1 MARPVTVVQ
10 ETLVDVQTR
19 DGAAVAGGA
28 LTHEGAWSVAAH
40 LVTASIVI
48 LKHVLSTLLMRS
60 ILYLTLIN
68 VLARVSISSQC
79 VSRVTV
85 TQLLTSCKSPG

>member
-1 MARPVTVVQ
+1 MFIGTRVLARPVPVVQ

-19 DGAAVAGGA
+19 DGAAVARGA

-48 LKHVLSTLLMRS
+48 LKYVLSTL
-60 ILYLTLIN
+60 
-68 VLARVSISSQC
+68 
-79 VSRVTV
+79 
-85 TQLLTSCKSPG
+85 